1 MTLSSVKP
9 WHVAIGA
16 TALVALFVALWPLG
30 LGRDYMN
37 HLARTYIEGHL
48 ASDPVLQQ
56 YYGLSFDLIPDLTM
70 DMIIPWLSHIIG
82 IYPAGAVTVWLA
94 FVLPPLAG
102 VALAKTL
109 HGRVTWLSLLGFLTV
124 FNANMDWGFVNYTAS
139 SGLALFAFV
148 LWVRMAP
155 SWLRTLVFAPIS
167 LFLVVNHAL
176 AFLTF
181 GFLVFVWEVVSF
193 YKQDRGSL
201 RAFILQLGLKDFP
214 AMLSGLVFLYLSMQ
228 SVSDLPQDVAPLY
241 NIAQKARTLIAATE
255 FGNLLLAFAAALAII
270 AFVWV
275 AVRSK
280 WLAFAEKTDLLCAA
294 FLGLVVLV
302 PTAIF
307 GIWGLHLRFVA
318 PLVIVF
324 GACVTATPNFSPRA
338 RQISGGALGLVA
350 ALLFANGALQL
361 ATVDRQSRI
370 LQALLADVPVGAK
383 VFSSISSL
391 EVAPAFTPHAVSMA
405 VIERSAFVP
414 SLFTNT
420 SPVDI
425 VPGMADWHM
434 PQARLYFDYELSKLV
449 ALPPEPSKNGYWS
462 EAYAYSWH
470 ERWDY
475 LIYFKHADEDGLSD
489 VPVCE
494 VKSTPQIILYAT
506 GACARD

>member
-1 MTLSSVKP
+1 MTLSSIKP
-9 WHVAIGA
+9 WHVALGA
-16 TALVALFVALWPLG
+16 TALVALFVTLWPLG

-48 ASDPVLQQ
+48 GADPLLQQ
-56 YYGLSFDLIPDLTM
+56 YYGLSFDIIPDLTM
-70 DMIIPWLSHIIG
+70 DMIIPWLSHVIG

-102 VALAKTL
+102 IALAKTL

-148 LWVRMAP
+148 LWVRRPP
-155 SWLRTLVFAPIS
+155 SWRRTLVFAPIS

-181 GFLVFVWEVVSF
+181 GFLVFVWEVISF
-193 YKQDRGSL
+193 YKNERGAL
-201 RAFILQLGLKDFP
+201 PAFVQQLVLKDLP
-214 AMLSGLVFLYLSMQ
+214 AMLSGLIFLYLSMQ

-270 AFVWV
+270 AFAWIVIRMKWV
-275 AVRSK
+275 Q
-280 WLAFAEKTDLLCAA
+280 FAEKTDLLCAA
-294 FLGLVVLV
+294 FLGLVILV

-324 GACVTATPNFSPRA
+324 GACVTATPAFSLRA
-338 RQISGGALGLVA
+338 RQISGGALGVFA
-350 ALLFANGALQL
+350 ALIFANGAMQL
-361 ATVDRQSRI
+361 ATVDRQSRA
-370 LQALLADVPVGAK
+370 LQGLLAEMPAGAK
-383 VFSSISSL
+383 VFSAISSL
-391 EVAPAFTPHAVSMA
+391 DVAPAFTPHAVSMA

-425 VPGMADWHM
+425 VPEMADWHM
-434 PQARLYFDYELSKLV
+434 PQARLYFDYELGKL
-449 ALPPEPSKNGYWS
+449 ADLAPESSKNGYWS
-462 EAYAYSWH
+462 EAYAYSWQD
-470 ERWDY
+470 RWDY
-475 LIYFKHADEDGLSD
+475 LIYFKFPHEDGLSD

-494 VKSTPQIILYAT
+494 VKSTPQIILYST
-506 GACARD
+506 GACPEN

>member
-16 TALVALFVALWPLG
+16 AALVALFVALWPLG

-155 SWLRTLVFAPIS
+155 GWLRTLVFAPIS

-338 RQISGGALGLVA
+338 RQISGGALG
-350 ALLFANGALQL
+350 
-361 ATVDRQSRI
+361 
-370 LQALLADVPVGAK
+370 
-383 VFSSISSL
+383 
-391 EVAPAFTPHAVSMA
+391 
-405 VIERSAFVP
+405 
-414 SLFTNT
+414 
-420 SPVDI
+420 
-425 VPGMADWHM
+425 
-434 PQARLYFDYELSKLV
+434 
-449 ALPPEPSKNGYWS
+449 
-462 EAYAYSWH
+462 
-470 ERWDY
+470 
-475 LIYFKHADEDGLSD
+475 
-489 VPVCE
+489 
-494 VKSTPQIILYAT
+494 
-506 GACARD
+506 